1 MKTFYNRINSNKY
14 FLLFILFF
22 AYAQSIYS
30 RIGERSSLDIYIF
43 TPDGALGTMISVGVL
58 FFVIDFFL
66 KRYQKL
72 TISDQRETFKIF
84 TVSILTYLILIQ
96 FIGFIIALIF
106 NNVSRNFNQET
117 LMLTTF
123 SYLLNGFIYG
133 SFFLAYNFYK
143 KNKKDQAILIQFNT
157 ALAESRIN
165 QLKAQLNPHF
175 LFNNLNVLDQLIEED
190 KNKASDFLNEFAD
203 IYRFVLQVSD
213 KKIIPLSE
221 ELTFAKQYLNLIKH
235 KYGKA
240 YQLLLEGQNTNGF
253 IVPLT
258 LQLLIENAVQ
268 HNLGSE
274 TNPVIININI
284 DQHIRVS
291 NNLIVK
297 RNKKPTSGRALNNLK
312 EQYLLLSAIPIDIQI
327 NPEKFAVTIPIIYPL
342 EN

>member
-22 AYAQSIYS
+22 AYVQSIYS
-30 RIGERSSLDIYIF
+30 RISERSSLNFYIF
-43 TPDGALGTMISVGVL
+43 TPDGALGTMVSVGVL

-66 KRYQKL
+66 KRYQKS
-72 TISDQRETFKIF
+72 TISDQREILKIF
-84 TVSILTYLILIQ
+84 PLSVLTYLILMQ

-133 SFFLAYNFYK
+133 SFFLAYNFYN
-143 KNKKDQAILIQFNT
+143 KNKRDQAMLIQFNE

-221 ELTFAKQYLNLIKH
+221 ELTFAKQYLNLIQH

-240 YQLLLEGQNTNGF
+240 YQLVLEGQNIKGY

-258 LQLLIENAVQ
+258 LQLLIENVVQ

-274 TNPVIININI
+274 INPIVINIHI
-284 DQHIRVS
+284 DQHLRVS

-297 RNKKPTSGRALNNLK
+297 RNKKTTSGRALNNLK

-327 NPEKFAVTIPIIYPL
+327 YAHTFAVTIPIIYLL
-342 EN
+342 ES